1 MFKFN
6 DFVAKM
12 TAKVLSSMWLFW
24 LLVVVLII
32 LWIMDPPRDGFEIA
46 LFVISTAFQAIA
58 LPVLAFVSNQQG
70 DKAAKV
76 AKETLSSVK
85 TDIAMANET
94 LAGVRKELKMLQQQQ
109 EEIKKLLAYH
119 KKEAK

>member
-1 MFKFN
+1 MNKFN
-6 DFVAKM
+6 DMVAKI
-12 TAKVLSSMWLFW
+12 TAKVLGSMWLFW
-24 LLVVVLII
+24 ILVVVLAV

-70 DKAAKV
+70 DKAARV

-85 TDIAMANET
+85 GDIALANET
-94 LAGVRKELKMLQQQQ
+94 LSEVRKELKILQEQQKSIEQ
-109 EEIKKLLAYH
+109 LLKIHDKGKK
-119 KKEAK
+119 